1 MNLKSVNHFRE
12 PRLSCLFLQA
22 AAVTDSTLDT
32 CSQVKLHAV
41 KFTQQQRPDPHFRR
55 PQTFNLGKCKLGTK
69 DGKLSLIRFK
79 DRVNVVRPAAA
90 CYTDCI
96 IGARTAWRF
105 CYRIPRMQSEIAISS
120 VIQKKS
126 AWNIRHGKAR
136 GARPL
141 LIYCHFM
148 AGRVEFLS
156 TFATV

>member
-1 MNLKSVNHFRE
+1 MLIFTSCRRN
-12 PRLSCLFLQA
+12 RLN
-22 AAVTDSTLDT
+22 T

-41 KFTQQQRPDPHFRR
+41 KFSQQQRPDPHFRR
-55 PQTFNLGKCKLGTK
+55 PQTFNLCKCKLGTK

-90 CYTDCI
+90 CYTGCI

-126 AWNIRHGKAR
+126 AWNIRHRAKQEER
-136 GARPL
+136 GHYSFTAILWPGGLSFFQL
-141 LIYCHFM
+141 LQ
-148 AGRVEFLS
+148 LS
-156 TFATV
+156 ELCMSEL